1 MLRELKIENLAI
13 IDELDLEFGDGLIVL
28 TGETGAGK
36 SIILSGINLLIGEK
50 ASVDMIRDG
59 EDHLLA
65 QGVFEINEEQAEELS
80 ARFGIDVEDNE
91 VIVRRY
97 FDRNSR
103 GKVYVNGVRV
113 SLTNLKEIM
122 GTLVDIVGQHSHQ
135 MLLNK
140 NNHVRLLDKFLG
152 EEGKELRGN
161 INRVYLKYKEVSNKI
176 DEIEKNRQE
185 AIEKREFY
193 EFQLNEI
200 NRVAPEVDED
210 NRLEEEY
217 KKLFNAGK
225 IKDKILDSNIQLRDG
240 EVNALHFIN
249 NSRRNIESLCKYGE
263 EFEEILEKLEKVY
276 YELEDCIDM
285 LDTADRDIDIDEN
298 RLQKV
303 IERLDLINKMKSKY
317 GATIEEIIEFRDSI
331 AEKINLLEENSF
343 EVKKLL
349 KEKKEAEEEYW
360 KLALEL
366 RELRLNKALEIEKLL
381 EQELQFLK
389 MGDARF
395 HIVVDKNEHM
405 GNNGS
410 DSIEFLISTNIG
422 QGMKPLWKIA
432 SGGEVSRI
440 MLALK
445 VIFSRVDNIPILIFD
460 EIDTG
465 VGGETV
471 RKIADKLR
479 EIGDHAQ
486 VVSITHSPAIAAR
499 AHEQFYIKKETVN
512 NKTSTTV
519 KKLDAKGRVVEIAR
533 MLAGEN
539 VTEAVLQHAEELLN
553 EPSVVAVERESRKI
567 LAVGNGA
574 ESSKR
579 EWI

>member
-366 RELRLNKALEIEKLL
+366 RELRLKKALEIEKLL

-445 VIFSRVDNIPILIFD
+445 VIFSRVDNILILIFD

-539 VTEAVLQHAEELLN
+539 VTEAVLKHAEELLN
-553 EPSVVAVERESRKI
+553 ER
-567 LAVGNGA
+567 
-574 ESSKR
+574 
-579 EWI
+579 

>member
-50 ASVDMIRDG
+50 AFVDMIRDG

-240 EVNALHFIN
+240 EINALHFIN

-317 GATIEEIIEFRDSI
+317 GATIEEIIEFRDNI

-349 KEKKEAEEEYW
+349 KEKKEAEEKYW
-360 KLALEL
+360 ELALEL
-366 RELRLNKALEIEKLL
+366 RELRLKKALEIEKLL

-553 EPSVVAVERESRKI
+553 EK
-567 LAVGNGA
+567 
-574 ESSKR
+574 
-579 EWI
+579 

>member
-65 QGVFEINEEQAEELS
+65 LGVFEINEEQAEELS

-200 NRVAPEVDED
+200 NRVAPEIDED

-317 GATIEEIIEFRDSI
+317 GATIEEIIEFRDNI

-349 KEKKEAEEEYW
+349 KEKKEAEEKYW
-360 KLALEL
+360 ELALEL
-366 RELRLNKALEIEKLL
+366 RELRLKKALEIEKLL

-539 VTEAVLQHAEELLN
+539 VTEAVLKHAEELLN
-553 EPSVVAVERESRKI
+553 ER
-567 LAVGNGA
+567 
-574 ESSKR
+574 
-579 EWI
+579 

>member
-276 YELEDCIDM
+276 YELEDCIDI
-285 LDTADRDIDIDEN
+285 ADRDIDIDEN

-366 RELRLNKALEIEKLL
+366 RELRLKKALEIEKLL

-445 VIFSRVDNIPILIFD
+445 VIFSRVDNILILIFD

-539 VTEAVLQHAEELLN
+539 VTEAVLKHAEELLN
-553 EPSVVAVERESRKI
+553 ER
-567 LAVGNGA
+567 
-574 ESSKR
+574 
-579 EWI
+579 

>member
-80 ARFGIDVEDNE
+80 ARFGINVEDNE

-366 RELRLNKALEIEKLL
+366 RGLRLKKALEIEKLL

-499 AHEQFYIKKETVN
+499 AHEQFYIKKEAVN

-553 EPSVVAVERESRKI
+553 ER
-567 LAVGNGA
+567 
-574 ESSKR
+574 
-579 EWI
+579 